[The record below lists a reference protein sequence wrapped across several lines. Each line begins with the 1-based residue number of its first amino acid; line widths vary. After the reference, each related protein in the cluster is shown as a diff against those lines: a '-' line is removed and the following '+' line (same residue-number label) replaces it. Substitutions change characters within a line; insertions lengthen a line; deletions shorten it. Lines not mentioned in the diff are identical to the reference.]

1 MVGSDASF
9 DQGREQMQLLAGLEV
24 TRKAVE
30 RHAEAIGGDI
40 ECREQAEIQRVVQID
55 LPDVAGDDIPVLY
68 IEMDG
73 TMRDP
78 RPIPAPSKALKHSAA
93 ACIAKLAAGLVKS
106 EKESVIADGAVWIW
120 NIAGREFP
128 GAVQIV
134 DTTRANTYG
143 YWPESCSPPSSASEN
158 VGPPDYRKNP
168 TRERSNR
175 WSNNCAPFPP
185 LPPTPPNYCG
195 LRRSTSNGIGS
206 ACVTQNFAAR
216 NSSSVHN

>member
-40 ECREQAEIQRVVQID
+40 ERREQAEIQRVVQLD

-93 ACIAKLAAGLVKS
+93 A
-106 EKESVIADGAVWIW
+106 
-120 NIAGREFP
+120 
-128 GAVQIV
+128 
-134 DTTRANTYG
+134 
-143 YWPESCSPPSSASEN
+143 
-158 VGPPDYRKNP
+158 
-168 TRERSNR
+168 
-175 WSNNCAPFPP
+175 
-185 LPPTPPNYCG
+185 
-195 LRRSTSNGIGS
+195 
-206 ACVTQNFAAR
+206 
-216 NSSSVHN
+216 